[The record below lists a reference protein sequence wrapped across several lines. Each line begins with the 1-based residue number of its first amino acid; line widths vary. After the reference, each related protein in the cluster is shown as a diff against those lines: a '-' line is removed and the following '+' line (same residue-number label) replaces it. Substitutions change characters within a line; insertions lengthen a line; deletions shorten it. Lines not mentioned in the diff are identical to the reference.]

1 MTKYLLPQVGKVF
14 RANLHSHTNISDGSP
29 TPEEMKEYYKS
40 RGYSILSITD
50 HNIIADHSYLNDE
63 DFLTITGAE
72 YNINQEDWANK
83 RLWCKTY
90 HLNFIAKRPDNLWQP
105 FVLPAKE
112 SAQPYLDKV
121 ENGGITR
128 VYSVEAINA
137 MIAEANR
144 RGFMVMYNH
153 PSWSLQDYT
162 DYAGLE
168 GVWSMEIAN
177 GDCIKAGYGDRD
189 NSRVLTDMLNLGKR
203 VFPVGGDD
211 SHAPSHV
218 GKAWTM
224 IAAEKLEYGSVI
236 EALEKGDLYASTGP
250 EIHELSI
257 TDGVLTVKCS
267 DAQAISLESGI
278 RFAKRAVPK
287 EPDKLIRKATFDL
300 NKILE
305 QCTGED
311 PREWFR
317 ITVFDPYGNY
327 AASRAYTYHELV

>member
-1 MTKYLLPQVGKVF
+1 MTKYLLPQKPIF
-14 RANLHSHTNISDGSP
+14 RANLHTHTNISDGAP
-29 TPEEMKEYYKS
+29 TPEEMKEYYKAK
-40 RGYSILSITD
+40 GYQILSITD

-72 YNINQEDWANK
+72 YNINEESWAEK
-83 RLWCKTY
+83 RLLSKTY

-121 ENGGITR
+121 ENGGIPR
-128 VYSVEAINA
+128 VYSVEAINE

-153 PSWSLQDYT
+153 PTWSLQDYT

-168 GVWSMEIAN
+168 GIWSMEIAN

-189 NSRVLTDMLNLGKR
+189 NSRVLIDMLNLGKQ

-218 GKAWTM
+218 GRAWTM
-224 IAAEKLEYGSVI
+224 VAADRLEYDCVI
-236 EALEKGDLYASTGP
+236 EALEKGDMYASTGP
-250 EIHELSI
+250 EIFELSI
-257 TDGVLTVKCS
+257 TDGKLTVKCS
-267 DAQAISLESGI
+267 DAQWISIESGI
-278 RFAKRAVPK
+278 RFAKRVVPK
-287 EPDKLIRKATFDL
+287 DPDKLIRCATFDL
-300 NKILE
+300 TKVLE
-305 QCTGED
+305 QCAGED
-311 PREWFR
+311 CREWFR
-317 ITVFDPYGNY
+317 IIVMDPYGGY
-327 AASRAYTYHELV
+327 ATTRAYTYQELK